1 MQSTPSWIFGVG
13 LLAQLLFSARVLYQW
28 IVTEKARKVLSPPA
42 FWVLSI
48 IGSYLLFIYGVLRD
62 DFSIILGQFLSYYV
76 YLWNLNMQKLWE
88 KIAGIVKV
96 MLLLTPVAAVAYML
110 RDPSSFNLTFFHN
123 QDVPLWLLIFGSTGQ
138 VIFSL
143 RFVYQWVYG
152 LIHHC
157 SVLPLGFWI
166 WSLIG
171 SLIIIVY
178 AFFRLDPVLIL
189 GQSFGF
195 VAYIRNIMI
204 DVKSKKISCNEE

>member
-1 MQSTPSWIFGVG
+1 MQATPSWIFGVG

-204 DVKSKKISCNEE
+204 DVKSKKISRNEE

>member
-1 MQSTPSWIFGVG
+1 VEPEYAETLGKNSRYSQSH
-13 LLAQLLFSARVLYQW
+13 A
-28 IVTEKARKVLSPPA
+28 
-42 FWVLSI
+42 
-48 IGSYLLFIYGVLRD
+48 
-62 DFSIILGQFLSYYV
+62 
-76 YLWNLNMQKLWE
+76 
-88 KIAGIVKV
+88 IAH
-96 MLLLTPVAAVAYML
+96 PVAAVAYML

-143 RFVYQWVYG
+143 RFVYQWVHG

-204 DVKSKKISCNEE
+204 DVKSKKISRNEE

>member
-1 MQSTPSWIFGVG
+1 MQATPSWIFGVG

-96 MLLLTPVAAVAYML
+96 MLLLTPVAAFAYML

-204 DVKSKKISCNEE
+204 DVKSKKISRNEE

>member
-1 MQSTPSWIFGVG
+1 
-13 LLAQLLFSARVLYQW
+13 
-28 IVTEKARKVLSPPA
+28 
-42 FWVLSI
+42 
-48 IGSYLLFIYGVLRD
+48 
-62 DFSIILGQFLSYYV
+62 
-76 YLWNLNMQKLWE
+76 
-88 KIAGIVKV
+88 
-96 MLLLTPVAAVAYML
+96 MLLLTPVAAFAYML

-204 DVKSKKISCNEE
+204 DVKSKKISRNEE

>member
-42 FWVLSI
+42 CWVLSI

-76 YLWNLNMQKLWE
+76 YLWNLNMQKLWG

-123 QDVPLWLLIFGSTGQ
+123 QDVPLWLLILGSTGQ

-204 DVKSKKISCNEE
+204 DVKSKKISRNEE

>member
-1 MQSTPSWIFGVG
+1 MQSTQSWIFGVG

-123 QDVPLWLLIFGSTGQ
+123 QDVPLWLLILGSTGQ

-204 DVKSKKISCNEE
+204 DVKSKKISRNEE

>member
-76 YLWNLNMQKLWE
+76 YLWNLNMQKLWG

-96 MLLLTPVAAVAYML
+96 MLLLTPVAAVTYML
-110 RDPSSFNLTFFHN
+110 RDPLSFNLTFFHN

-166 WSLIG
+166 WSMIG

>member
-76 YLWNLNMQKLWE
+76 YLWNLNMQKLWG

-123 QDVPLWLLIFGSTGQ
+123 QDVPLWLLILGSTGQ

-204 DVKSKKISCNEE
+204 DVKSKKISRNEE

>member
-1 MQSTPSWIFGVG
+1 MQSTQSWVFGVG

-48 IGSYLLFIYGVLRD
+48 IGSYLLFIYGVLRA

-76 YLWNLNMQKLWE
+76 YLWNLNMQGLWV
-88 KIAGIVKV
+88 KIIGMVKV
-96 MLLLTPVAAVAYML
+96 LLLLTPVAAVAYML
-110 RDPSSFNLTFFHN
+110 RDPSSFDLTFFHN
-123 QDVPLWLLIFGSTGQ
+123 KDIPLWLLIFGSIGQ
-138 VIFSL
+138 IIFSL

-157 SVLPLGFWI
+157 SVLPLGFWV

-171 SLIIIVY
+171 SFIIIVY
-178 AFFRLDPVLIL
+178 AFFRFDPVLIL

-204 DVKSKKISCNEE
+204 DIQSKKISHNEV

>member
-1 MQSTPSWIFGVG
+1 MQSTQSWIFGVG

-110 RDPSSFNLTFFHN
+110 RDPSSFDLTFFHN
-123 QDVPLWLLIFGSTGQ
+123 KDIPLWLLIFGFYRSGHFLVAFCLSMGLRPYTSLFGSSTRILDMESDRI
-138 VIFSL
+138 VNHYCVCFFST
-143 RFVYQWVYG
+143 
-152 LIHHC
+152 
-157 SVLPLGFWI
+157 
-166 WSLIG
+166 
-171 SLIIIVY
+171 
-178 AFFRLDPVLIL
+178 
-189 GQSFGF
+189 
-195 VAYIRNIMI
+195 
-204 DVKSKKISCNEE
+204 

>member
-42 FWVLSI
+42 FWVLRI

-76 YLWNLNMQKLWE
+76 YLWNLNMQKLWG

-123 QDVPLWLLIFGSTGQ
+123 QDVPLWLLILGSTGQ

-157 SVLPLGFWI
+157 SVLPLEFWV

-204 DVKSKKISCNEE
+204 DVKSKKISRNEE

>member
-1 MQSTPSWIFGVG
+1 MQQTQLWVFGIG

-28 IVTEKARKVLSPPA
+28 IVTEKAKEVLSPPA

-48 IGSYLLFIYGVLRD
+48 VGSYLLFIYGVLRN

-76 YLWNLNMQKLWE
+76 YLWNLNMQGLWK
-88 KIAGIVKV
+88 KIANIVKV
-96 MLLLTPVAAVAYML
+96 ILLLTPVAATAYML
-110 RDPSSFNLTFFHN
+110 RDLSAFNATFFHN
-123 QDVPLWLLIFGSTGQ
+123 KDVPMWLLIFGSIGQ

-143 RFVYQWVYG
+143 RFVYQWIYG
-152 LIHHC
+152 VLHHC
-157 SVLPLGFWI
+157 SALPLGFWV

-171 SLIIIVY
+171 SSIIIIY

-204 DVKSKKISCNEE
+204 GNKSKKTALNEN

>member
-42 FWVLSI
+42 SWVLSI

-76 YLWNLNMQKLWE
+76 YLWNLNMQKLWG

-123 QDVPLWLLIFGSTGQ
+123 QDVPLWLLILGSTGQ

-204 DVKSKKISCNEE
+204 DVKSKKISRNEE

>member
-1 MQSTPSWIFGVG
+1 MQSTQSWVFGVG

-76 YLWNLNMQKLWE
+76 YLWNLNMQGLWV
-88 KIAGIVKV
+88 KIIGIVKV
-96 MLLLTPVAAVAYML
+96 LLLLTPVAAVAYML

-123 QDVPLWLLIFGSTGQ
+123 QDIPLWLLIFGSTGQ

-204 DVKSKKISCNEE
+204 DVKSKKISRNEE

>member
-76 YLWNLNMQKLWE
+76 YLWNLNMQKLWG

-123 QDVPLWLLIFGSTGQ
+123 QDIPLWLLIFGSTGQ

-157 SVLPLGFWI
+157 SVLPLGFWV

-171 SLIIIVY
+171 SFIIIVY
-178 AFFRLDPVLIL
+178 AFFRFDPVLIL

-204 DVKSKKISCNEE
+204 DVKSKKISRNEE

>member
-76 YLWNLNMQKLWE
+76 YLWNLNMQKLWG

-123 QDVPLWLLIFGSTGQ
+123 QDIPLWLLIFGSTGQ

-204 DVKSKKISCNEE
+204 DVKSKKISRNEE

>member
-76 YLWNLNMQKLWE
+76 YLWNLNMQKLWG

>member
-96 MLLLTPVAAVAYML
+96 MLLLTPVAAFAYML

-204 DVKSKKISCNEE
+204 DVKSKKISRNEE

>member
-13 LLAQLLFSARVLYQW
+13 LFAQLLFSARVLYQW

-96 MLLLTPVAAVAYML
+96 MLLLTPVAAFAYML

>member
-1 MQSTPSWIFGVG
+1 MQGTQIWVFGVG
-13 LLAQLLFSARVLYQW
+13 LLAQILFSARVLYQW
-28 IVTEKARKVLSPPA
+28 IVTEKAKKVLSPPT

-48 IGSYLLFIYGVLRD
+48 VGSYLLFIYGVLRD

-76 YLWNLNMQKLWE
+76 YLWNLNMQGLWA
-88 KIAGIVKV
+88 KIAGILKIV
-96 MLLLTPVAAVAYML
+96 LLLTPIVATAYML
-110 RDPSSFNLTFFHN
+110 RDLSTFSLTYFHN
-123 QDVPLWLLIFGSTGQ
+123 KDIPMGLLIFGSIGQ

-157 SVLPLGFWI
+157 SALPLGFWV

-171 SLIIIVY
+171 SSIIIIY
-178 AFFRLDPVLIL
+178 AFFRFDPVLIL

-204 DVKSKKISCNEE
+204 DKKAKKMRLDEN

>member
-96 MLLLTPVAAVAYML
+96 MLLLTPVAAFAYML

>member
-76 YLWNLNMQKLWE
+76 YLWNLNMQKLWG

-123 QDVPLWLLIFGSTGQ
+123 QDIPLWLLI
-138 VIFSL
+138 L
-143 RFVYQWVYG
+143 
-152 LIHHC
+152 
-157 SVLPLGFWI
+157 VLPVRSFSRCVLFINGFTA
-166 WSLIG
+166 LY
-171 SLIIIVY
+171 IIVR
-178 AFFRLDPVLIL
+178 FFHSD
-189 GQSFGF
+189 FGYG
-195 VAYIRNIMI
+195 V
-204 DVKSKKISCNEE
+204 

>member
-76 YLWNLNMQKLWE
+76 YLWNLNMQKLWG

-123 QDVPLWLLIFGSTGQ
+123 QDIPLWLLIFGSTGQ

-157 SVLPLGFWI
+157 SVLPLGFWV
-166 WSLIG
+166 WSLVG
-171 SLIIIVY
+171 SFIIIVY
-178 AFFRLDPVLIL
+178 AFFRFDPVLIL

-204 DVKSKKISCNEE
+204 DIQSKKISHNEA

>member
-1 MQSTPSWIFGVG
+1 MQSTQSWIFGVG

-76 YLWNLNMQKLWE
+76 YLWNLNMQKLWG

-123 QDVPLWLLIFGSTGQ
+123 QDVPLWLLILGSTGQ

-204 DVKSKKISCNEE
+204 DVKSKKISRNEE